1 MSVYLRALGEL
12 IKKQATKSTKSTKST
27 KPTTDKDTS
36 QKEQTAIGR
45 GSIDA
50 GVQEGTDD
58 SVTFNISIAVEQDA
72 GDVTYDYTD

>member
-1 MSVYLRALGEL
+1 MFLGEL
-12 IKKQATKSTKSTKST
+12 IKKQATKSTKST

-36 QKEQTAIGR
+36 QKEQMAIGR

-58 SVTFNISIAVEQDA
+58 TMTFNFAIAVEQEA
-72 GDVTYDYTD
+72 GDVTDNYTD